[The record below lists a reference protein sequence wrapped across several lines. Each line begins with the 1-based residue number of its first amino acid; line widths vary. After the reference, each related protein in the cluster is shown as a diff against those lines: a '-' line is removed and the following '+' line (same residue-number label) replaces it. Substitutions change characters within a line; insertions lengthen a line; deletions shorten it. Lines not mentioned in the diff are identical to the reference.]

1 MAVLGFLGA
10 GIRRTAGIAK
20 APRERDPA
28 RYDAVHAHCDLLVVG
43 GGPAGLLAAQVAS
56 RAGLRVMLAEQDF
69 ECGGRLLATNTLIND
84 APVITWFA
92 SVLGE
97 LAASRNVTLL
107 TATTCFGLYDHGMAG
122 LLQRLDLGNKPS
134 AVRQRYW
141 RVHASKPCSQPGRS
155 SSRSSSSPVLRRIR
169 TMRRALR
176 GGSSSGSAAAV
187 AAGMIPVALATQTTG
202 SIIRPAAFCGVVGY
216 KPSYGTLPCV
226 GAKAISESFDTV
238 GVMARTVADAAL
250 LVGALS
256 GRALELPPEPTTPR
270 LGICLTH
277 EWPAALPET
286 AALFDALPR
295 LLERA
300 GARPTLRALPDVFIG
315 LAEAQSTIWTF
326 EIARCLADEHRRF
339 RELIREPL
347 RGMLDEG
354 AAMPIAEYDES
365 LRRLREC
372 RAALAAVFDGLDV
385 LVVPAAPGE
394 APDVATTGDPIFN
407 RVWSAL
413 GAPAMTVPAGAG
425 PSGLPLGVQVVGLP
439 GQDARVVACAAWIER
454 ALGGAAQST
463 SPTTRYTDIT
473 VAESGALRTF
483 PPAPES

>member
-1 MAVLGFLGA
+1 MSGRLPCSAGFPTLAELTHRLTSGVTTAEAVARACLERIEVADPSVRAWVHVDPEAVLAGARELDGLSVAARDVLHGIPLGVKDIFDTHDMPTTYGSPIYA
-10 GIRRTAGIAK
+10 GHRPRADAAIVSIARRCEMLPLGK
-20 APRERDPA
+20 
-28 RYDAVHAHCDLLVVG
+28 LVTTEFAAWPP
-43 GGPAGLLAAQVAS
+43 GPTTNPH
-56 RAGLRVMLAEQDF
+56 E
-69 ECGGRLLATNTLIND
+69 AT
-84 APVITWFA
+84 
-92 SVLGE
+92 
-97 LAASRNVTLL
+97 
-107 TATTCFGLYDHGMAG
+107 
-122 LLQRLDLGNKPS
+122 
-134 AVRQRYW
+134 
-141 RVHASKPCSQPGRS
+141 
-155 SSRSSSSPVLRRIR
+155 R
-169 TMRRALR
+169 TP

-187 AAGMIPVALATQTTG
+187 AAGMVPVALATQTTG

-256 GRALELPPEPTTPR
+256 GRARELPSEPAVPR

-286 AALFDALPR
+286 AALFDALPQ

-300 GARPTLRALPDVFIG
+300 GARPTLRALPGAFAG

-365 LRRLREC
+365 LRLLREC
-372 RAALAAVFDGLDV
+372 QAALAAVFDGLDV
-385 LVVPAAPGE
+385 LVVPSAPGE
-394 APDVATTGDPIFN
+394 APDVATTGDPVFN

-413 GAPAMTVPAGAG
+413 GAPAITVPAGAG

-439 GQDARVVACAAWIER
+439 GQDARVVACAAWIEH
-454 ALGGAAQST
+454 ALSGSAQST
-463 SPTTRYTDIT
+463 SPTTRVRGVSTD
-473 VAESGALRTF
+473 A
-483 PPAPES
+483 